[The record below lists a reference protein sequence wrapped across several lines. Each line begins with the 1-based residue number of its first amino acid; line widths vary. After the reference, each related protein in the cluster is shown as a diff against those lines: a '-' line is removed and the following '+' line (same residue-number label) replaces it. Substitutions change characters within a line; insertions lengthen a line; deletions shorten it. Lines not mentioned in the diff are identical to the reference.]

1 MSYSLPPPNG
11 DVSYLQ
17 ARGFPVEALWGRTG
31 AEAEKA
37 AQRLGVTFHT
47 SQVASSFM
55 YLLVFGQQVG
65 FGGLCIL
72 VVLSF

>member
-1 MSYSLPPPNG
+1 MSYSLPPPNA

-47 SQVASSFM
+47 SQVASSFIYT
-55 YLLVFGQQVG
+55 YLL
-65 FGGLCIL
+65 GGLCIL
-72 VVLSF
+72 VVFFS